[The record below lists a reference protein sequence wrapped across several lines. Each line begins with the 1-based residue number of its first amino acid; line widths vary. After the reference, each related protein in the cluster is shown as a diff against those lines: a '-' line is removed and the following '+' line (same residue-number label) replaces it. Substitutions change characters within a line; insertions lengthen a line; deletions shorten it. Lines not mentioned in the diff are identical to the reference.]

1 MNDESSSARE
11 DAAPTGFRSGFAA
24 LVGRPNVGKST
35 LLNALVGQK
44 LSIVTPRPQTTR
56 HRIVGVCHL
65 PQAQIAFVDTP
76 GLHHGQARAL
86 NRAMNRTAGA
96 ALVEADLC
104 ILVVAALEWTRGD
117 DMVLERIAKSGLPA
131 IAAVNKI
138 DRASPRA
145 RLLPFIADLAKRFE
159 FREVVPVSAL
169 KSDQIDLLRAAI
181 ARHLPVS
188 PALFPPGTLT
198 DRDLPFRISELIRER
213 LTLELNQ
220 EVPYGI
226 AVEVEK
232 TEELDGQLVVNAAI
246 WVDRAGQKP
255 IVIGAGG
262 ERLKRVGRAAR
273 LELNELLGRRVH
285 LELWVKVR
293 EDWVDDARSLQHLG
307 LE

>member
-1 MNDESSSARE
+1 MSEP
-11 DAAPTGFRSGFAA
+11 AAADGFRSGYAA

-35 LLNALVGQK
+35 LLNALVGAK

-56 HRIVGVCHL
+56 HRIIGVCHL

-76 GLHHGQARAL
+76 GLHHGAARAL

-96 ALVEADLC
+96 ALAEADLC
-104 ILVVAALEWTRGD
+104 VLVVAALEWTRGD
-117 DMVLERIAKSGLPA
+117 AMVLKRVADSGLPA

-145 RLLPFIADLAKRFE
+145 CLLPFIAELAERFGFQE
-159 FREVVPVSAL
+159 IVPVSAL
-169 KSDQIDLLRAAI
+169 KLEQVDVLRTAI
-181 ARHLPVS
+181 AQHLPVAE
-188 PALFPPGTLT
+188 ALFAPGTLT
-198 DRDLPFRISELIRER
+198 DRDLPFRIAELIRER

-226 AVEVEK
+226 AVEVER
-232 TEELDGQLVVNAAI
+232 TAEVEGQLVVDAAI

-262 ERLKRVGRAAR
+262 ARLKRVGRAAR
-273 LELNELLGRRVH
+273 LALNELLGRRVH

-293 EDWVDDARSLQHLG
+293 EDWADDARALQHLG

>member
-1 MNDESSSARE
+1 VG
-11 DAAPTGFRSGFAA
+11 GFRSGFAA

-35 LLNALVGQK
+35 LLNALVGEK

-56 HRIVGVCHL
+56 HRIVGICHL

-76 GLHHGQARAL
+76 GLHHGAVRAL

-96 ALVEADLC
+96 ALAEADLC

-117 DMVLERIAKSGLPA
+117 DMVLERIASSGLPA

-138 DRASPRA
+138 DRAPQRA
-145 RLLPFIADLAKRFE
+145 RLLPFIAELAQRFE
-159 FREVVPVSAL
+159 FREIVPVSAL
-169 KSDQIDLLRAAI
+169 KLEQIEVLREAI
-181 ARHLPVS
+181 AQYLPVA
-188 PALFPPGTLT
+188 PALYAPGTLT
-198 DRDLPFRISELIRER
+198 DRDMPFRIAELIRER

-226 AVEVEK
+226 AVEVER
-232 TEELDGQLVVNAAI
+232 TAEVEGQLVVDAAI

-273 LELNELLGRRVH
+273 LQLNQLLGRRVH

-293 EDWVDDARSLQHLG
+293 EDWADDARSLQHLG

>member
-1 MNDESSSARE
+1 MSEPN
-11 DAAPTGFRSGFAA
+11 AAGDFRSGYAA

-35 LLNALVGQK
+35 LLNALVGEK

-76 GLHHGQARAL
+76 GLHHGAARAL

-96 ALVEADLC
+96 ALAEADLC
-104 ILVVAALEWTRGD
+104 VLVVAALEWTRGD
-117 DMVLERIAKSGLPA
+117 AMVLKRVAESGLPA

-145 RLLPFIADLAKRFE
+145 RLLPYIADLAKRFE
-159 FREVVPVSAL
+159 FQEIVPVSAL
-169 KSDQIDLLRAAI
+169 KMEQVDVLRAAI
-181 ARHLPVS
+181 AQHLPVAQ
-188 PALFPPGTLT
+188 ALYAPGTLT
-198 DRDLPFRISELIRER
+198 DRDMPFRIAELIRER

-226 AVEVEK
+226 AVEVER
-232 TEELDGQLVVNAAI
+232 TAEVEGQLVVDAAI

-273 LELNELLGRRVH
+273 LQLNELLGRRVH

-293 EDWVDDARSLQHLG
+293 EDWADDARALQHLG